1 MIIHVLIS
9 YLSFFFILEPA
20 GPFHARTPNASYK
33 LHRTGYH
40 CQFAKCLS
48 SNTAHKKKS
57 QRKVK
62 IHLLVRR
69 QMWTHWEAVRALS
82 SRVWFIITQL
92 LKHSAQMQADSTSVT
107 VKDFDTYWSQ
117 GKDKEWWRC
126 SERLEESLS
135 LPNTV
140 ITPAQPVLACSLYL
154 LKINSEIV
162 YDTILS
168 AFIPSNCFL
177 WKIILIVY
185 PPWNKLSEWKITS
198 GLQSD

>member
-1 MIIHVLIS
+1 MPGLLMLATNCAVQGTTANL
-9 YLSFFFILEPA
+9 PNV
-20 GPFHARTPNASYK
+20 FHQTQ
-33 LHRTGYH
+33 HI
-40 CQFAKCLS
+40 
-48 SNTAHKKKS
+48 KKKS

-135 LPNTV
+135 LTNTV